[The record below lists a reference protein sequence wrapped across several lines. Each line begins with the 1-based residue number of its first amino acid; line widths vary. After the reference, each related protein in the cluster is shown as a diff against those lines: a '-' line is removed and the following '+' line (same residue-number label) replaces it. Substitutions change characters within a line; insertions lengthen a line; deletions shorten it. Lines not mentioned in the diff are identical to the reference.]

1 MSERNSGNHGDLIT
15 DTNALLESVR
25 RSIDEIKALDRN
37 QSEDRIVIEP
47 KSENSAQTERLNPP
61 LADSGKNRKRPSWF
75 KRVKNAAPPWAL
87 PLTLYLLTWLTTTG
101 VGSLWY
107 GGGSVF
113 SGLLFSAPLMTI
125 LTCHELGHY
134 FQNRRYGISATLPY
148 FIPVPIPPLG
158 TFGAI
163 ILMRGRAPNSRALFD
178 VGISGP
184 LAGLAVTLV
193 FLTVGLTLST
203 VVPTTPELLAQG
215 GFVFSEP
222 LIMQW
227 FAKALIGYDPATETL
242 IMHPTA
248 VAAWVGVLLTTL
260 NLFPIGQLD
269 DGHVFNALARH
280 RAKTLSYMLFGL
292 AAVAVVIFRCWNW
305 SLLLILLFFL
315 GLRHPNTQNDFQP
328 LGLWRTV
335 LGWATL
341 AFIIL
346 GFTAN
351 PLDYREPA
359 APSPAETA
367 VESVENP
374 A

>member
-1 MSERNSGNHGDLIT
+1 
-15 DTNALLESVR
+15 
-25 RSIDEIKALDRN
+25 
-37 QSEDRIVIEP
+37 
-47 KSENSAQTERLNPP
+47 
-61 LADSGKNRKRPSWF
+61 
-75 KRVKNAAPPWAL
+75 
-87 PLTLYLLTWLTTTG
+87 
-101 VGSLWY
+101 
-107 GGGSVF
+107 
-113 SGLLFSAPLMTI
+113 
-125 LTCHELGHY
+125 
-134 FQNRRYGISATLPY
+134 
-148 FIPVPIPPLG
+148 
-158 TFGAI
+158 
-163 ILMRGRAPNSRALFD
+163 
-178 VGISGP
+178 
-184 LAGLAVTLV
+184 
-193 FLTVGLTLST
+193 
-203 VVPTTPELLAQG
+203 
-215 GFVFSEP
+215 
-222 LIMQW
+222 
-227 FAKALIGYDPATETL
+227 
-242 IMHPTA
+242 
-248 VAAWVGVLLTTL
+248 L

-269 DGHVFNALARH
+269 GGHVFYALARH

-292 AAVAVVIFRCWNW
+292 AAVAVVLFRCWNW

>member
-1 MSERNSGNHGDLIT
+1 MNERNSGNHDDLIT

-25 RSIDEIKALDRN
+25 RSIDEIKALDQN

-75 KRVKNAAPPWAL
+75 KRVKSAAPPWAL

-163 ILMRGRAPNSRALFD
+163 ILMRGRAPNSD
-178 VGISGP
+178 
-184 LAGLAVTLV
+184 
-193 FLTVGLTLST
+193 
-203 VVPTTPELLAQG
+203 PTA
-215 GFVFSEP
+215 
-222 LIMQW
+222 
-227 FAKALIGYDPATETL
+227 DPA
-242 IMHPTA
+242 I
-248 VAAWVGVLLTTL
+248 
-260 NLFPIGQLD
+260 Q
-269 DGHVFNALARH
+269 
-280 RAKTLSYMLFGL
+280 
-292 AAVAVVIFRCWNW
+292 
-305 SLLLILLFFL
+305 
-315 GLRHPNTQNDFQP
+315 
-328 LGLWRTV
+328 
-335 LGWATL
+335 
-341 AFIIL
+341 
-346 GFTAN
+346 
-351 PLDYREPA
+351 
-359 APSPAETA
+359 
-367 VESVENP
+367 
-374 A
+374 

>member
-1 MSERNSGNHGDLIT
+1 M
-15 DTNALLESVR
+15 R
-25 RSIDEIKALDRN
+25 RSIDEIKALDQN

-61 LADSGKNRKRPSWF
+61 STDSGKNKKRPSWF

-163 ILMRGRAPNSRALFD
+163 ILMRGRAPNNRALFD

-203 VVPTTPELLAQG
+203 VVPTTPDLLAQG

-227 FAKALIGYDPATETL
+227 FAKALVGYDPATETL

-269 DGHVFNALARH
+269 GGHVFYALARH
-280 RAKTLSYMLFGL
+280 RAKRLSYILFGL
-292 AAVAVVIFRCWNW
+292 AAVAVVLFRCWNW

-346 GFTAN
+346 GFTAT

-374 A
+374 S